1 MKSTSLCFP
10 RPEYRFTIVN
20 SLERLLTIIFFVN
33 QTTMEADKD
42 SNKWRQKIQELED
55 RSQGMS
61 AVAHNLNDR
70 DSK

>member
-1 MKSTSLCFP
+1 MG
-10 RPEYRFTIVN
+10 
-20 SLERLLTIIFFVN
+20 
-33 QTTMEADKD
+33 ADKE

>member
-1 MKSTSLCFP
+1 MKSTSLCFT

-20 SLERLLTIIFFVN
+20 SLERLLTFFIN
-33 QTTMEADKD
+33 QTTMEADKE
-42 SNKWRQKIQELED
+42 SNEWRQKIQELED

>member
-1 MKSTSLCFP
+1 
-10 RPEYRFTIVN
+10 
-20 SLERLLTIIFFVN
+20 
-33 QTTMEADKD
+33 MEADKD
-42 SNKWRQKIQELED
+42 SKWRQKIQELED

>member
-1 MKSTSLCFP
+1 
-10 RPEYRFTIVN
+10 
-20 SLERLLTIIFFVN
+20 
-33 QTTMEADKD
+33 MEADKD

-61 AVAHNLNDR
+61 AVAHNLNDC